1 MENMIKL
8 SEKESFLI
16 VENLEAQEAPESNN
30 AVMLFNSSVSPATLK
45 GFFEIVST
53 LLIYISAVITVSF
66 ELEILELLQ
75 AVEDMYG
82 ALDEIYMIKCVF
94 GTDILSCLSL
104 SIC

>member
-45 GFFEIVST
+45 GFFEIVS
-53 LLIYISAVITVSF
+53 LLLVGISAVINVSF
-66 ELEILELLQ
+66 ELEIFAHCQELLQ
-75 AVEDMYG
+75 AVED
-82 ALDEIYMIKCVF
+82 
-94 GTDILSCLSL
+94 
-104 SIC
+104 ICST

>member
-8 SEKESFLI
+8 SEKESFLN

-45 GFFEIVST
+45 GFFKIVSS
-53 LLIYISAVITVSF
+53 LLIYIRAVITVSF
-66 ELEILELLQ
+66 ELEILDCSKLWRI
-75 AVEDMYG
+75 YG

>member
-8 SEKESFLI
+8 SERESFLI

>member
-1 MENMIKL
+1 MIKL

-45 GFFEIVST
+45 VFFEIVST

-75 AVEDMYG
+75 AVED
-82 ALDEIYMIKCVF
+82 IWS
-94 GTDILSCLSL
+94 T
-104 SIC
+104 

>member
-45 GFFEIVST
+45 RFFKIVSS

-66 ELEILELLQ
+66 ELEILNCSKLWRI
-75 AVEDMYG
+75 YG
-82 ALDEIYMIKCVF
+82 TLDEIYMIKCVF